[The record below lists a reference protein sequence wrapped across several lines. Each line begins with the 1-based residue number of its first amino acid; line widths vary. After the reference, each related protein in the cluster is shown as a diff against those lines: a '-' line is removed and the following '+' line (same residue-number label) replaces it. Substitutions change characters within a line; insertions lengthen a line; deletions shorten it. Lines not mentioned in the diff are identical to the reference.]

1 MKIRFQLPR
10 PTPHFLL
17 PLLAAALALGFLAL
31 TAIAFGHAPD
41 ELLSILISGSVGST
55 FALEGT
61 LLKSVPL
68 LLTGLSI
75 VIAFRA
81 GVWNI
86 GGEGQFLA
94 GALGAFL
101 GARYGVTAALL
112 ASLIAGALWAS
123 IASVMRL
130 WRNAPEVLT
139 TILLNFIAIH
149 LLGFAVNGPL
159 QEASG
164 KYPQSDAIPTAA
176 TLPALGSS
184 ELHAGIVIAVAAAI
198 GAWFLLYR
206 TAEGL
211 RLRASGFNRSAAKW
225 AGVNVNAQLVRA
237 MAISG
242 SLAGLAGG
250 IELLGV
256 THRLFERFAA
266 GYGYAGIAVALL
278 AQLHPLGTLASAF
291 FFGALTT
298 GAGELQRTAGI
309 SSTVATF
316 GQAIVILM
324 MIALTKRNAGV
335 SPAGSQ
341 ASSPAPRNL
350 GGETPPSQPAE
361 RRRSG
366 GSA

>member
-1 MKIRFQLPR
+1 MMGRRRWFRTLRPPAPDSRLPR
-10 PTPHFLL
+10 LIIAV
-17 PLLAAALALGFLAL
+17 LAAALAVTLLAL
-31 TAIAFGHAPD
+31 SGLAFGHTPG
-41 ELLSILISGSVGST
+41 ELLSVLVSGSIGST
-55 FALEGT
+55 FALQGT
-61 LLKSVPL
+61 LLKSIPL
-68 LLTGLSI
+68 LLTGLS
-75 VIAFRA
+75 VAVAFRA

-101 GARYGVTAALL
+101 GARYGMVAALA
-112 ASLIAGALWAS
+112 ASLLAGALWAS
-123 IASVMRL
+123 IATAMRL

-149 LLGFAVNGPL
+149 LLGYAVNGPL
-159 QEASG
+159 QEASA
-164 KYPQSDAIPTAA
+164 KYPQSDAIPT
-176 TLPALGSS
+176 TSMLPTIGAS
-184 ELHAGIVIAVAAAI
+184 ELHTGIILAVLAAV

-242 SLAGLAGG
+242 SMAGLAGG

-278 AQLHPLGTLASAF
+278 AQLHPLGALASAF

-298 GAGELQRTAGI
+298 GAGELQRSAGI

-316 GQAIVILM
+316 GQAIVILI
-324 MIALTKRNAGV
+324 MIVFTRRRGERGV
-335 SPAGSQ
+335 SS
-341 ASSPAPRNL
+341 
-350 GGETPPSQPAE
+350 
-361 RRRSG
+361 
-366 GSA
+366 

>member
-1 MKIRFQLPR
+1 MRFRLPTPDSRLPR
-10 PTPHFLL
+10 IAIAV
-17 PLLAAALALGFLAL
+17 LAAALSLILLAL
-31 TAIAFGHAPD
+31 SGLAFGHTPG
-41 ELLSILISGSVGST
+41 ELLSILLSGSVGSK

-68 LLTGLSI
+68 LLTGLS
-75 VIAFRA
+75 VGIAFRA

-86 GGEGQFLA
+86 GAEGQFLA
-94 GALGAFL
+94 GAMGAFL
-101 GARYGVTAALL
+101 GARYGMAAALA

-123 IASVMRL
+123 IASAMRL

-149 LLGFAVNGPL
+149 LLGFAINGPL

-164 KYPQSDAIPTAA
+164 KYPQSDAVPVAA
-176 TLPALGSS
+176 TLPLLGAS
-184 ELHAGIVIAVAAAI
+184 ELHAGIVIAIMAAV
-198 GAWFLLYR
+198 GSWFLLYR

-211 RLRASGFNRSAAKW
+211 RLRASGFNRSAARW
-225 AGVNVNAQLVRA
+225 AGINVNAQLVRA
-237 MAISG
+237 MALSG
-242 SLAGLAGG
+242 ALAGLAGG

-278 AQLHPLGTLASAF
+278 AQLHPLATLASAF

-316 GQAIVILM
+316 GQAIVILA
-324 MIALTKRNAGV
+324 MIAFTRKR
-335 SPAGSQ
+335 
-341 ASSPAPRNL
+341 
-350 GGETPPSQPAE
+350 T
-361 RRRSG
+361 
-366 GSA
+366 